1 MTSFAALPG
10 TSLVSLEATDPTYP
24 VVGWL
29 NTTGLNVVP
38 LVVGHPGP
46 LTAGEGVELENGSV
60 IDLMTGSLFG
70 DVESWRDDFNENPGY
85 RIGTPIKAVPVEPT
99 PVSTPELAV
108 LSGRMPVAPDAG
120 PLDFSGKVYAKA
132 SFWQAYTGGREVV
145 FVLTPEHP
153 SPLPPARKITR
164 DAYFEARKTIAEVTL
179 DSLMKPADDQ
189 PRLPLGDET
198 DEDDDGD
205 DLI

>member
-10 TSLVSLEATDPTYP
+10 TSLVSLEANNPSYP

-29 NTTGLNVVP
+29 HTTGLNVVP

-60 IDLMTGSLFG
+60 IDLMTGVQFG
-70 DVESWRDDFNENPGY
+70 DFDSWLEDFNENPGY
-85 RIGTPIKAVPVEPT
+85 RIGTPIKVLPAEPKPVEVVQVVNMP
-99 PVSTPELAV
+99 
-108 LSGRMPVAPDAG
+108 GRMPAAPDSG

-179 DSLMKPADDQ
+179 DSLMKPVDDQ